1 VAARR
6 ALDLTRPDD
15 EEKFADLAD
24 EEEPP
29 PPPFDVSHARP
40 AKLCECDELIGH
52 EGRCILRG
60 TRCPLLV
67 QAVAGSSPVA
77 HLKKSLP
84 TRGFSSLADA
94 CCA

>member
-1 VAARR
+1 MAARQ

-40 AKLCECDELIGH
+40 AKLCECDELIGMRAGAFCAAH
-52 EGRCILRG
+52 AARCWSR
-60 TRCPLLV
+60 RSRVRVP
-67 QAVAGSSPVA
+67 
-77 HLKKSLP
+77 SL
-84 TRGFSSLADA
+84 T
-94 CCA
+94 